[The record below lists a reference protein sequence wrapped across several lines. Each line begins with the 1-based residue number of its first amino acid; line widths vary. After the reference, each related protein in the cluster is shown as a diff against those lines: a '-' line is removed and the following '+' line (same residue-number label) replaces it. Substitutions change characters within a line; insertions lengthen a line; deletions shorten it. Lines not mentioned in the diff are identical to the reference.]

1 MIFRTPVGRAEQIG
15 QFRPRKEKL
24 ARLDMER
31 PLGSGSRLA
40 RRLRRIGGV
49 SPVWDRF
56 KDLWFA
62 TAKDEAEKEQQ
73 GQGSNH
79 NGIHLIKQ
87 GFSVKADA
95 LNASRGW
102 TTIELIHHAS
112 GRGWEFE
119 PSVGDAYR
127 GCSRGGVPCAV
138 GNMLRIASIRHPPE
152 LRFIT
157 KVDHIFRAPIS

>member
-1 MIFRTPVGRAEQIG
+1 MVFRTPVGRAEQIG
-15 QFRPRKEKL
+15 EFRPRKEEL

-40 RRLRRIGGV
+40 RRVRRIGRV

-56 KDLWFA
+56 KDPWFA

-87 GFSVKADA
+87 EFSVKAGA
-95 LNASRGW
+95 L
-102 TTIELIHHAS
+102 
-112 GRGWEFE
+112 
-119 PSVGDAYR
+119 
-127 GCSRGGVPCAV
+127 
-138 GNMLRIASIRHPPE
+138 PP
-152 LRFIT
+152 
-157 KVDHIFRAPIS
+157 